1 MSEPR
6 DGPRSRAGTVP
17 IAAHLPK
24 EVRDRP
30 KILAVRLDR
39 TMNEL
44 MAEALSDLFTKHGE
58 PPVPEKHRRQT
69 VNSWQRQQ
77 SAHSQQ
83 LINRR
88 PLTNSR

>member
-17 IAAHLPK
+17 ITAHLPK

-58 PPVPEKHRRQT
+58 PPVVPEKHRRQT
-69 VNSWQRQQ
+69 VNSWQD
-77 SAHSQQ
+77 ANSQH
-83 LINRR
+83 IV
-88 PLTNSR
+88 NS